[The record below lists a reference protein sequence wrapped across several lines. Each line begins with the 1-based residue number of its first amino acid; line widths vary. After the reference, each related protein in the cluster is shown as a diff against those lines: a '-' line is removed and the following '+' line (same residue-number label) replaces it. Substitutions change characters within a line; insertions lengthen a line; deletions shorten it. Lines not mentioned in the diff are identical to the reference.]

1 MKKYILVIGAAA
13 LLALAGCG
21 NSPDSQSDKKESHDE
36 HADMN
41 HSGSAEMPEGLEEAA
56 NPEFETGSKVT
67 IKADHMKGMDGAE
80 GMVTGAYDT
89 IAYVVDYKPADGGEE
104 VKDHKWVIQEEIK
117 DAGDEELKP
126 GTEVTLE
133 ADHMKGMKDAKA
145 TIVSAEK
152 TTVYTVDYQ
161 PTDGGDMVKNH
172 KWVVESEL
180 ESE

>member
-1 MKKYILVIGAAA
+1 MIMKKYILVIGAAA

-41 HSGSAEMPEGLEEAA
+41 QSGSAEMPEGLEEAA

-89 IAYVVDYKPADGGEE
+89 TAYVVD
-104 VKDHKWVIQEEIK
+104 
-117 DAGDEELKP
+117 
-126 GTEVTLE
+126 
-133 ADHMKGMKDAKA
+133 
-145 TIVSAEK
+145 
-152 TTVYTVDYQ
+152 
-161 PTDGGDMVKNH
+161 
-172 KWVVESEL
+172 
-180 ESE
+180 

>member
-36 HADMN
+36 HAD
-41 HSGSAEMPEGLEEAA
+41 HSGSAEVPAGLEESP
-56 NPEFETGSKVT
+56 NPEFEVGSKVT

-89 IAYVVDYKPADGGEE
+89 IAYVVDYKPTDGGEE

-145 TIVSAEK
+145 TIVSAER